1 MKRFFHGE
9 LDTLK
14 SHLILMGEKAN
25 TALSRSVA
33 ALVEKELELATQVIE
48 EDDAID
54 DLEIKIDQEALRY
67 LTLRSPVA
75 SDLRLITVAIK
86 ASHDLER
93 VGDEARNM
101 AKRVRKIL
109 LKQGRVDDLLH
120 IDEMAEMAGSML
132 QEALVCFISEDADKA
147 YRVLAQD
154 QQVDDLNKANY
165 KGFIKMAKT
174 DPDSLNRY
182 LDLIFISKSIERI
195 ADHATNLAEEVVFLT
210 TAREARH
217 ADQG

>member
-1 MKRFFHGE
+1 MKRFFHSE

-25 TALSRSVA
+25 GALQKSVES
-33 ALVEKELELATQVIE
+33 LVEQNLDLAVQVIE

-54 DLEIKIDQEALRY
+54 QLEIEIDRESTRY

-93 VGDEARNM
+93 VGDEARNV
-101 AKRVRKIL
+101 AKRVRKMI
-109 LKQGRVDDLLH
+109 LKQGRIGDLMN
-120 IDEMAEMAGSML
+120 IPEMAQKAGEML
-132 QEALVCFISEDADKA
+132 REALQSFISENPDTAKAVLVKDEAVDA
-147 YRVLAQD
+147 
-154 QQVDDLNKANY
+154 LNKDNF
-165 KGFIKMAKT
+165 KGFIKQAKG
-174 DPDSLNRY
+174 DPELMNQY
-182 LDLIFISKSIERI
+182 LDLIFISKSLERI
-195 ADHATNLAEEVVFLT
+195 ADHATNLAEEVIYLT

-217 ADQG
+217 SGL